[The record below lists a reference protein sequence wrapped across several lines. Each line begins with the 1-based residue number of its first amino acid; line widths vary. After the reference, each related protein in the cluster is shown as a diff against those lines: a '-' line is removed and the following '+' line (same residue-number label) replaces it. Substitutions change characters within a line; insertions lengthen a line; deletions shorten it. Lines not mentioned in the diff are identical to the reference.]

1 MKRARKWRSKAVLWA
16 TIARSASAS
25 QSTART
31 SARGGAAATRASPM
45 PVRRWIAGGIGA
57 EGLSSVW
64 TPRGDAPGSSS
75 SAPNSR
81 ISAPASAASPVVS
94 RSTTATGPT
103 RASHSA
109 SASRSSPNEPASIAS
124 IPRQRA
130 SDVDAALVL
139 LVLADLH
146 VDQRRLSGGRGALER
161 GADLLWTLAVLAVPA
176 ERLDDLVVAGVGKL
190 GGDQSVPAVD
200 GALRSHHLAPRAVV
214 AHHADDRQLEAHRG
228 VVLEAVQPERAV
240 AVDDDDALARM

>member
-1 MKRARKWRSKAVLWA
+1 
-16 TIARSASAS
+16 
-25 QSTART
+25 
-31 SARGGAAATRASPM
+31 
-45 PVRRWIAGGIGA
+45 
-57 EGLSSVW
+57 
-64 TPRGDAPGSSS
+64 
-75 SAPNSR
+75 
-81 ISAPASAASPVVS
+81 
-94 RSTTATGPT
+94 
-103 RASHSA
+103 
-109 SASRSSPNEPASIAS
+109 SPNEPASIAS
-124 IPRQRA
+124 SPRQPA

-176 ERLDDLVVAGVGKL
+176 ERLDDLVVAGGGEL

-240 AVDDDDALARM
+240 AVDDDDALSRMRGMGGQRERHPDPQRAERARIHPGALAGHRDDLRSGRHDAAAGTEHDRLAD